1 MKKFKLLLCL
11 CACVLGLTACGGQT
25 EEKVLDMEVATQLE
39 STTQSIVT
47 ECFAALTPDQAA
59 EFAGLG
65 AEYMEYVFENYF
77 GMQLDGNAMIKGV
90 ESWNMAI
97 DEMGQFQNITGMSAA
112 YDEQGKNIVVT
123 LSIQGANR
131 TAQLEAIYKDDLH
144 KTLTS
149 ITTNVDYTFGEKMSK
164 AALNTLIGMGTV
176 FIVLI
181 IIICV
186 ISLFNYIPAIT
197 AFFDKKKSQNA
208 EVTATADPA
217 VAQIIEKEELTDD
230 LELIAVIT
238 AAIAASGTSGSADDF
253 VVRSIRRKVNSQWNK
268 A

>member
-1 MKKFKLLLCL
+1 MKKIKLLLCL

-25 EEKVLDMEVATQLE
+25 EEKVLDIEVATQLE
-39 STTQSIVT
+39 STTQGIIT
-47 ECFAALTPDQAA
+47 ECFAALTKEQAA
-59 EFAGLG
+59 EFADLG
-65 AEYMEYVFENYF
+65 SEYMEYVFENYF
-77 GMQLDGNAMIKGV
+77 GMKLDGNAIIKGI
-90 ESWNMAI
+90 ESWNSAV
-97 DEMGQFQNITGMSAA
+97 DEMGQLQNITGMSAD
-112 YDEQGKNIVVT
+112 YDEQGSNIVVV
-123 LSIQGANR
+123 LSIAGTER
-131 TAQLEAIYKDDLH
+131 TAQVEAIYKDDLN

-197 AFFDKKKSQNA
+197 AFFDKKSKGDAAA
-208 EVTATADPA
+208 EKPVDNVVT
-217 VAQIIEKEELTDD
+217 QIIEKEEAEDD

-238 AAIAASGTSGSADDF
+238 AAIAASGESGSADDF
-253 VVRSIRRKVNSQWNK
+253 VVRSIRRRANSQWNK